1 MVAEHQ
7 CLDSGQCSFATSFCP
22 SCQVTTTTVTTT
34 NQITSSS
41 GEEDRRW
48 KSRLQ
53 EESDIKMFSSDPK
66 LNPRLPSPTTF
77 DGVKPSYVE
86 WSEEILTF
94 LSVTDYQEFVPV
106 LQAVTGHKDVITK
119 KIFIEGVLS
128 EIIEEISKK
137 NADLEAVTSGAQ
149 ITADPDAEAEKIKGE
164 IKALE
169 EKKDSRV
176 LTLLRADN
184 FLRYVLLHS
193 TSGDPNVMVRRIMRT
208 TSSDS
213 EIVAGLEIWRQM
225 AVTYAGSAQTRVV
238 TLLKQIMTPSEW
250 NPEKSSN
257 VLQQYHHWLEL
268 ISKYESLSSEKIAPS
283 IKITLALQ
291 NVRGPLANALSLSI
305 TEKSTWND
313 IHNLLINYFN
323 NSITTDSKEIYQFDI
338 SGKVSK
344 EDSVNQVGKKG
355 IGKSKKSKGQSKGK
369 GSSQNQTQKGKGKS
383 KGQSKG
389 KTKSK
394 GKGQWTTWS
403 GQSWSWNQN
412 QGQGQGGKG
421 KGKGHQVCSHC
432 GRKGHSVD
440 QCWWA
445 QKTSSSGTSSDQ
457 RQVYNI
463 SAQPGDHSVAVMPTD
478 QLRGFQDLR
487 PVHQQQSIN
496 QPYFSQPSSS
506 SAVSSVFA
514 YGQGQGFSGHHLRI
528 NHFTSDV
535 SEDYI
540 MEVNISNPIYDI
552 GPSLPQECQ
561 EPWAALIDT
570 GAVASIAP
578 QSFVPHIPIK
588 EKSETL
594 TSVNGGHIKV
604 LGIKHVTFITGKLI
618 IHVNFLIVEDVK
630 NPIIGLDAIHHNQLQ
645 VHLHGKGKCILQQHH
660 HKALLHYH
668 QSHYYASGLVLPD
681 HVQGHHLR
689 WSDPQFTVLD
699 KQSASNIIA
708 EIDDKIISES
718 RKIILEEENQEDLS
732 QQAQVPHCLKVPSTP
747 SAAER
752 ELHELTHLPFRSWCE
767 VCQRAKGLQG
777 QHKHQSQK
785 KSSVIQLDHSFYKVP
800 GSVQNLKVL
809 TFIETSTSMCGA
821 VIVPDLSANQVGI
834 KALKQFIMVNGFTH
848 SVLQCDGHSG
858 LMKLQDQVG
867 KDLSLP
873 TQISPPYSHQSQG
886 TVERFHKTLYGQVRA
901 IKLGLRTCCPFRDS
915 SRFNSSSSHALDHLT
930 CCLYHQQV
938 SHSSRW
944 EDII

>member
-1 MVAEHQ
+1 MTHREKRLKTIGANFGAFFVRKIRSSNKSFVQSSLKQIFRAKFTLQTCHLNVLSSFLGLNLCAAWPIAVLLFFPCFCQSQRSHGLTWLKSKGLSVTGLRACSVLRSLSTVIASSLKIGFHPPFDLGVFFSLPLRDFGFSSLVIVIVKNIPIFDMVAEQ
-7 CLDSGQCSFATSFCP
+7 PDSGPGSFATSCP
-22 SCQVTTTTVTTT
+22 VLSGHDDSTTRPT

-48 KSRLQ
+48 SSRLQ
-53 EESDIKMFSSDPK
+53 DEPDIKMFSSDPK

-106 LQAVTGHKDVITK
+106 LQAVIGHKDVITK

-128 EIIEEISKK
+128 EIIEEIKK
-137 NADLEAVTSGAQ
+137 LNQDLEAVSSGARVVDDQ
-149 ITADPDAEAEKIKGE
+149 DAEVERLKGE
-164 IKALE
+164 IKTLE

-344 EDSVNQVGKKG
+344 EDSMNQVGKKG
-355 IGKSKKSKGQSKGK
+355 KGTSKKSKGHSKGK
-369 GSSQNQTQKGKGKS
+369 GSSQNQPQKRKGKS

-487 PVHQQQSIN
+487 PLHQQQSIN
-496 QPYFSQPSSS
+496 QPYYSQPSSS

-514 YGQGQGFSGHHLRI
+514 SGQGQGS
-528 NHFTSDV
+528 V
-535 SEDYI
+535 
-540 MEVNISNPIYDI
+540 DI
-552 GPSLPQECQ
+552 IFES
-561 EPWAALIDT
+561 
-570 GAVASIAP
+570 
-578 QSFVPHIPIK
+578 
-588 EKSETL
+588 
-594 TSVNGGHIKV
+594 
-604 LGIKHVTFITGKLI
+604 
-618 IHVNFLIVEDVK
+618 
-630 NPIIGLDAIHHNQLQ
+630 
-645 VHLHGKGKCILQQHH
+645 
-660 HKALLHYH
+660 
-668 QSHYYASGLVLPD
+668 
-681 HVQGHHLR
+681 
-689 WSDPQFTVLD
+689 
-699 KQSASNIIA
+699 
-708 EIDDKIISES
+708 IISHQMLQKTTS
-718 RKIILEEENQEDLS
+718 WRS
-732 QQAQVPHCLKVPSTP
+732 TSATPSMTSAHHCLKNVKN
-747 SAAER
+747 
-752 ELHELTHLPFRSWCE
+752 L
-767 VCQRAKGLQG
+767 G
-777 QHKHQSQK
+777 QHS
-785 KSSVIQLDHSFYKVP
+785 
-800 GSVQNLKVL
+800 
-809 TFIETSTSMCGA
+809 
-821 VIVPDLSANQVGI
+821 
-834 KALKQFIMVNGFTH
+834 
-848 SVLQCDGHSG
+848 
-858 LMKLQDQVG
+858 
-867 KDLSLP
+867 
-873 TQISPPYSHQSQG
+873 
-886 TVERFHKTLYGQVRA
+886 
-901 IKLGLRTCCPFRDS
+901 
-915 SRFNSSSSHALDHLT
+915 
-930 CCLYHQQV
+930 
-938 SHSSRW
+938 
-944 EDII
+944 